1 MQSNYKPIGEYI
13 QLIDN
18 RNTDLA
24 ISELLGVSINK
35 TFIPSVANVIGSDM
49 ANYKIIRKNQ
59 FACSLMQVRR
69 DKKIPVALYSSEQ
82 PAIISQA
89 YPVFEIIDSNT
100 LLPEY
105 LMMWFS
111 RSEFDREACFYAV
124 GGVRGSLEWD
134 DFCKMQLPVPSLTK
148 QQEAVDEYN
157 IIQRRIDLNKQL
169 CEKLEETAQ
178 TLYRKYFVDDFDEE
192 NLPEGWRWGKLG
204 EVAIISMGQSP
215 IGESYNSDGLGEIF
229 YQGRSDFGNRYPTI
243 RMFTDEPTKIA
254 KQGDVLLSVRAP
266 VGDINIA
273 PHNCCIGRGL
283 ASIRNKRKHKSYMFY
298 LTKSLKSDFSIA
310 DSDGTIF
317 GSINRETLIN
327 INIIIPDENVVQRFE
342 KEVLNI
348 DRLYENINL
357 EINKLK
363 EILSLL
369 LSKIGRKDKLL

>member
-1 MQSNYKPIGEYI
+1 
-13 QLIDN
+13 
-18 RNTDLA
+18 
-24 ISELLGVSINK
+24 
-35 TFIPSVANVIGSDM
+35 
-49 ANYKIIRKNQ
+49 
-59 FACSLMQVRR
+59 
-69 DKKIPVALYSSEQ
+69 
-82 PAIISQA
+82 
-89 YPVFEIIDSNT
+89 
-100 LLPEY
+100 
-105 LMMWFS
+105 
-111 RSEFDREACFYAV
+111 
-124 GGVRGSLEWD
+124 
-134 DFCKMQLPVPSLTK
+134 
-148 QQEAVDEYN
+148 
-157 IIQRRIDLNKQL
+157 
-169 CEKLEETAQ
+169 
-178 TLYRKYFVDDFDEE
+178 LYRKYFVDDFDEE

>member
-1 MQSNYKPIGEYI
+1 MQSNYKPIGDYI

-24 ISELLGVSINK
+24 IKKLLGINIDK
-35 TFIPSVANVIGSDM
+35 FFMPSVANIVDTDLSK
-49 ANYKIIRKNQ
+49 YKIVKKNQ
-59 FACSLMQVRR
+59 FACNRMHVGR
-69 DKKIPVALYSSEQ
+69 DYRIPIAKSENDSDFIVS
-82 PAIISQA
+82 PA
-89 YPVFEIIDSNT
+89 YDVFEIIDQDV
-100 LLPEY
+100 LLSEY
-105 LMMWFS
+105 LMMWFK
-111 RSEFDREACFYAV
+111 RAEFDRNAWFYTD
-124 GGVRGSLEWD
+124 GDVRGGLSWN
-134 DFCKMQLPVPSLTK
+134 DFCNIKLPIPSLTK
-148 QQEAVDEYN
+148 QQEAVYEYN

-310 DSDGTIF
+310 ASEGTIF